1 MSHDAVMTSWLS
13 SLPGEV
19 WSHPERPLAEHLL
32 GTARLAE
39 KLRSLQGIWT
49 GANEAAERSLL
60 TRACLTHDLGKI
72 HREFQEYLRGK
83 GRGRRHAFPSAVFL
97 LFLLLAEGGADIS
110 ALEAVRSHHT
120 RICARGVAETFWTR
134 DLARSKAR
142 QTLRRHEEEIGDVLR
157 GRRGLRWPFS
167 SDEKAAVR
175 FAGDVALGIGT
186 RKPQEEWLRFRLF
199 LSLLVTAD
207 RMDALGVRALERSAL
222 PSSSAAAP
230 FPAPPKKRALDG
242 WRQETYEA
250 CLSGAREAFCGPGI
264 YALSLPTGAGK
275 TRIGLDTALFF
286 AEKTKAAGIVYALP
300 FIAIVEQNAAV
311 ARNRFGAEA
320 VQEDH
325 SLLEIRADPSGSG
338 RKDGGAAPAPKNRGE
353 NDADGSDGKADDE
366 GGSLRRML
374 ATFRYWNAP
383 VTVTTFAHLWEALF
397 DARPNSTM
405 DFHRLTNA
413 VIVLDEVQSI
423 PPKLW
428 EGFGKVMKLFVERQG
443 TTFLL
448 LTATQPE
455 IAPGAVELAPEERR
469 VLPVTRHKYRIFGD
483 RHGMEELPDL
493 LQGYL
498 DNPESSGLVVCNTK
512 RSALD
517 AYDLLCGLEEKRSD
531 RRRPV
536 FFLSRW
542 MTPAHRSRVL
552 ETLRKL
558 EQGGTPRLLVAT
570 QVVEA
575 GVDLDFDWVFR
586 DLGPLDSIVQV
597 AGRCNRHARSGFV
610 GVVFVAELEDR
621 PEKEWR
627 KENGRYRSFASYVYS
642 AVLLDRSR
650 RALGSQ
656 KGVLCD
662 GTICE
667 KDVPSLIRAYFEEVG
682 RSVEDDELWSGI
694 EKGAWDAL
702 PKLYEDETSLPQD
715 LVTVFV
721 EYGLEQGVSLGGILK
736 ELQELPRGLEFLDER
751 RRLTRLLQNHAIQV
765 PLKEIEQ
772 WEAAQ
777 GGAVWSDRPNL
788 FEFVG
793 EDDRTRFL
801 AEAVL
806 SDEARWGKEGLKP
819 YGPAGFHPA
828 GKRRNDDWP
837 DSF

>member
-1 MSHDAVMTSWLS
+1 MSHDAAMTSWLS

-39 KLRSLQGIWT
+39 ELRALQGLWNAEDGVT
-49 GANEAAERSLL
+49 ERSLL
-60 TRACLTHDLGKI
+60 ARLCLTHDLGKI
-72 HREFQEYLRGK
+72 HREFQKCLRGK
-83 GRGRRHAFPSAVFL
+83 GRGRPHAFPSAVFL
-97 LFLLLAEGGADIS
+97 LFLLLAEGCADIS
-110 ALEAVRSHHT
+110 SLETVRSHHA
-120 RICARGVAETFWTR
+120 RIRAREEAESFWTEG
-134 DLARSKAR
+134 LARSKVR
-142 QTLRRHEEEIGDVLR
+142 RTLQRYKEEIGEVL
-157 GRRGLRWPFS
+157 GDRGLQWPFS
-167 SDEKAAVR
+167 FDEGAAVR
-175 FAGDVALGIGT
+175 FAGDVFRGIGE
-186 RKPQEEWLRFRLF
+186 REPEEEWLRFRLF

-230 FPAPPKKRALDG
+230 FPAPPKKRELDA
-242 WRQETYEA
+242 WRQKTYEA
-250 CLSGAREAFCGPGI
+250 CLSGAREAFRGPGI

-286 AEKTKAAGIVYALP
+286 AEETKAANIVYALP

-311 ARNRFGAEA
+311 ARSRFGAEA

-325 SLLEIRADPSGSG
+325 SLLEIRADPGGSG
-338 RKDGGAAPAPKNRGE
+338 RKNDGAAPAPKNRGE
-353 NDADGSDGKADDE
+353 NDAGGSDGKADDE

-413 VIVLDEVQSI
+413 VVVLDEVQSI

-428 EGFGKVMKLFVERQG
+428 EGFGKVMKLLVEQRR

-455 IAPGAVELAPEERR
+455 IAPGAVELAPEELR
-469 VLPVTRHKYRIFGD
+469 VLPVTRHEYRIFGG
-483 RHGMEELPDL
+483 RHAMEELPDL
-493 LQGYL
+493 LDGYL

-536 FFLSRW
+536 LFLSRW

-552 ETLRKL
+552 ETLREL
-558 EQGGTPRLLVAT
+558 EQEGKPRLLVAT

-597 AGRCNRHARSGFV
+597 AGRCNRHARPGFA

-621 PEKEWR
+621 PEKRQR
-627 KENGRYRSFASYVYS
+627 KENERYRSFASYVYS
-642 AVLLDRSR
+642 VVLLDRSR

-765 PLKEIEQ
+765 PLKEIER
-772 WEAAQ
+772 WEAEQ

-806 SDEARWGKEGLKP
+806 SDEVRWGEEGLRP

-828 GKRRNDDWP
+828 GKRRDDDWP